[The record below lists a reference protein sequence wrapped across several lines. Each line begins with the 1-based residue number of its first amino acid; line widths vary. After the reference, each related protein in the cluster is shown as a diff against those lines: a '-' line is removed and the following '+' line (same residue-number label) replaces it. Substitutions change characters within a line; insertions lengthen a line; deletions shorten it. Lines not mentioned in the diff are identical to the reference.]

1 MPRTPTQGVAFL
13 LGFVIA
19 LWLSPFLVGVAHGD
33 AAESRWGD
41 AEASLLEAVNAE
53 RERMHLIPLLRNRDL
68 DAVARAHSADM
79 ARRNYLSHVN
89 PEGLNPLERV
99 QEAGIGGLTLVAE
112 NAGLTDRNDPTL
124 EILQSWLTSP
134 EHRRNLHAPPF
145 NRTGLGIVRAG
156 NGTWYVTQ
164 LYATVPR

>member
-19 LWLSPFLVGVAHGD
+19 LWLSPFLIVVAHGD